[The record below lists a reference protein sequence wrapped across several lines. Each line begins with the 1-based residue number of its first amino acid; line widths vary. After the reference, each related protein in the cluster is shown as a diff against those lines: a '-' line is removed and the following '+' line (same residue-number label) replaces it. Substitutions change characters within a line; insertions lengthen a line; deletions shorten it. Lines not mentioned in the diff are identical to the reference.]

1 MKKPPLSLF
10 SLILLFCLVPLY
22 AQEPSQPM
30 RTPEQIA
37 AKQTERLQ
45 RELTLTPQQ
54 RDTVYAIHLK
64 YARMRSP
71 EATHEEVQ
79 SRMEQLRA
87 ELRKVLTE
95 EQYRLLQ
102 QRWREAGP
110 RRHAVQRMMPRPAET
125 LDTITAG
132 RPQQE

>member
-1 MKKPPLSLF
+1 
-10 SLILLFCLVPLY
+10 
-22 AQEPSQPM
+22 M

-79 SRMEQLRA
+79 SRNYARCLPKNNTGYCNSAGANPDRA
-87 ELRKVLTE
+87 AMRCN
-95 EQYRLLQ
+95 
-102 QRWREAGP
+102 G
-110 RRHAVQRMMPRPAET
+110 
-125 LDTITAG
+125 
-132 RPQQE
+132 